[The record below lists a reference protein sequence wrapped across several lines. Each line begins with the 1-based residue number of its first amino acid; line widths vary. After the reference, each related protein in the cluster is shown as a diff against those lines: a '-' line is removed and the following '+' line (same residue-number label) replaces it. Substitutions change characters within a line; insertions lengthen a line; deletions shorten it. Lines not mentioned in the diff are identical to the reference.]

1 MNNDGDSS
9 SGRTAGSG
17 SASIGSTPIS
27 QFFCMARSSSGQ
39 GHCPLKA
46 EITGS
51 NPVRATTLVVENYFQ
66 VVQLSVCVL
75 YFYNLGHLFQ
85 LIDLLMGLLYVMR

>member
-27 QFFCMARSSSGQ
+27 
-39 GHCPLKA
+39 P